1 LIVTHAGAEPPGSVD
16 STTFPRLSTA
26 TQRAVDGQDTLV
38 RKSLGYTAVRSLV
51 ASSACLTIHFGAR
64 ALGCLDTMTSPAA
77 SVATQSLAE
86 GHDTLVRSSMPSTF
100 AALQECPEA
109 GSVEVRALP
118 SWSTATQKAAEGQET
133 A

>member
-1 LIVTHAGAEPPGSVD
+1 
-16 STTFPRLSTA
+16 
-26 TQRAVDGQDTLV
+26 V

-51 ASSACLTIHFGAR
+51 ASSACLTVHFGAR

-100 AALQECPEA
+100 AALQSA
-109 GSVEVRALP
+109 RGGIVEVRALP
-118 SWSTATQKAAEGQET
+118 SWSTATQKAAEVQET